1 MFRLIPKSEQSLSL
15 TTEPPLQ
22 WPGTLSPSQS
32 KPARTVRLSHFL
44 LVTIILSV
52 LLGVVGG
59 LAVSYS
65 VQLQDYNRLQAQF
78 RDLASQN
85 LALQN
90 QVQKLK
96 IQNSNPTLKMWNS
109 CNGPCNMSQGSWR
122 VGGVPDTFDY
132 NVSFTSTVPVA
143 VYILTFSQYVQFA
156 NCTGQISCVTTSYTQ
171 YGPTMSLPGSVFYL
185 AEGCSGY
192 VAVFQST
199 TAGVIYPDV
208 SVTYNPA
215 PTITGICT

>member
-1 MFRLIPKSEQSLSL
+1 M
-15 TTEPPLQ
+15 
-22 WPGTLSPSQS
+22 
-32 KPARTVRLSHFL
+32 VRLSHIL
-44 LVTIILSV
+44 LVIIILSV
-52 LLGVVGG
+52 LLAVVGG
-59 LAVSYS
+59 IAISYS
-65 VQLQDYNRLQAQF
+65 VQLQDYNRLQSQF
-78 RDLASQN
+78 KDLAAQN

-96 IQNSNPTLKMWNS
+96 IQNANPTLTMWNS
-109 CNGPCNMSQGSWR
+109 CNGPCNMSPGNWR

-143 VYILTFSQYVQFA
+143 VYIVTFSQYVQFA
-156 NCTGQISCVTTSYTQ
+156 NCTGQISCVVGSYTQ
-171 YGPTMSLPGSVFYL
+171 YGPTMSLRGSVFTL

-199 TAGVIYPDV
+199 TTGVINPDV

-215 PTITGICT
+215 STVTGTCT